1 MYLPLSLTIPG
12 LAGNHDVP
20 QVRRSTQGFSHHLSE
35 CKISTLVFFFSFFF
49 SFLFRKQAANAGAA
63 LYPHGA
69 LHHGDEMC
77 LL

>member
-1 MYLPLSLTIPG
+1 MYLSLSLTIPG

-20 QVRRSTQGFSHHLSE
+20 QVHRSTQGFSHHLSE
-35 CKISTLVFFFSFFF
+35 CKISTLVFFF
-49 SFLFRKQAANAGAA
+49 FRNQAANTGAP
-63 LYPHGA
+63 LFPHGA